1 MPFTVGK
8 GDTMVAEPGGALWS
22 VDEYLRM
29 ERQSEIKHEYVNGT
43 VYALAGGTR
52 ANSIIAGNLVRAL
65 GNALEDSP
73 CRVFDPD
80 IKIRVSATIYRYP
93 DVAVSCDERDAQPE
107 DEDEEEIRFPTV
119 IAEVLSPSTKRRDRT
134 TKFDEYRTIAT
145 LREYLLIEPE
155 RMSVQ
160 VYRRADDGTWP
171 VTAYQGGDT
180 IALESLAVHIPVT
193 ALYRKVLLP
202 RQGPDAQAGGPS

>member
-1 MPFTVGK
+1 
-8 GDTMVAEPGGALWS
+8 MVAEPGGALWT

-52 ANSIIAGNLVRAL
+52 ANSLIAGNLGRAL

-73 CRVFDPD
+73 CRVFDAE

-107 DEDEEEIRFPTV
+107 DEGQDAIRFPTV

-134 TKFDEYRTIAT
+134 TKFDEYRTIPT
-145 LREYLLIEPE
+145 LREYVLVEPE

-160 VYRRADDGTWP
+160 VYRRAADDTWP
-171 VTAYQGGDT
+171 VTMYQDGDT
-180 IALESLAVHIPVT
+180 IALESLAVHLPVT
-193 ALYRKVLLP
+193 QLYCKVRLP
-202 RQGPDAQAGGPS
+202 HHGPDTQAGAQK